1 MVIRSGWGIFRI
13 FRWHISGAFFS
24 SGDKSPRNSKI
35 AMAEQTK
42 PNKLDQA
49 VQSLERD
56 LMAEVNAL
64 SLDEL
69 KEYAIKSLR
78 LKYYDRA
85 RSSTYNQSNRE
96 KRRQYYHA
104 VTKGKRQA
112 KRQAKKQ
119 AGRPGE
125 PGEPELNIQPEENRT
140 SREEHMS
147 QAGEEAPMDI

>member
-1 MVIRSGWGIFRI
+1 
-13 FRWHISGAFFS
+13 
-24 SGDKSPRNSKI
+24 
-35 AMAEQTK
+35 MAEQTK

-78 LKYYDRA
+78 IKYYDRA
-85 RSSTYNQSNRE
+85 RSNTYNQSNRE

-112 KRQAKKQ
+112 KRL
-119 AGRPGE
+119 AGRLGDT
-125 PGEPELNIQPEENRT
+125 NQPEENRESREEPMSPEEPMSRENRT

-147 QAGEEAPMDI
+147 SAEPMDI

>member
-1 MVIRSGWGIFRI
+1 
-13 FRWHISGAFFS
+13 
-24 SGDKSPRNSKI
+24 
-35 AMAEQTK
+35 MAEQTK

-85 RSSTYNQSNRE
+85 RSNTYNQSNRE

-104 VTKGKRQA
+104 VGKA